1 MLVLFFVG
9 WASTAQAD
17 IPASERLVLINLY
30 ESTGGASWTNNI
42 NWNGSAGTECT
53 WYRVT
58 CDATQSHVIQIT
70 LTNNH
75 MVGSLPSISGLT
87 ALQYFSVN
95 NNQLSGSVP
104 SVGGLTALQ
113 FFDVGI
119 NQLTGS
125 IPSLSGLTVLQYF
138 DVQSNQLSG
147 SLPSLNGLPSLRDFY
162 VNDNQLS
169 GSIPL
174 FSGLPALRGLYLHNN
189 QLSGAIPSL
198 GGLPTLQLFFA
209 FNNQLSGSIPSLG
222 GLTLLGWF
230 DVENN
235 QLTGSIPSLGGTALQ
250 YFWVTNNHLTG
261 PIPTAPASLI
271 FGGSMLCGN
280 SLVSSGDPSIDAAW
294 VAAQDRL
301 AAPGGNW
308 LACQIPA
315 EQTPPDRVDL
325 PVDSSVA
332 PSGQKAVVITHGWQS
347 NVLGWPIE
355 MANAL
360 CTKPSFGVLVSTTNP
375 AVLDDRLAKWCQVS
389 APGNV
394 LWDVWVLDWRKWAAT
409 GPAFP
414 VIAWAAAKPVGEY
427 LATQLKG
434 KYEHI
439 HLIAHSAGAHAIH
452 VATRTLKDSGAAVH
466 ATYLDAFDPSALFH
480 STTNAR
486 HISKYGDTAKWV
498 DSYVDTRSLL
508 GFGLDTTD
516 LYLTNGYNI
525 DVTPTTDGCAGYDF
539 LDALEC
545 RHGRPYR
552 FFGRSLGPFSDLLR
566 DPIGDTGTK
575 GFPFSLEAGGN
586 LNLLMNNKDGECRMQ
601 NDGGCLAVPPP
612 SLVTWH
618 YIESALAGRVVD
630 AVTGAVSYVAGTGAT
645 LFNSIR
651 LGEFSAL
658 SGSGVA
664 TGSAL
669 SATPTDSPSWIAVLP
684 TTTQPVNTLRFNW
697 RFAAA
702 GEGFLRV
709 YVNNLLVREI
719 DQRHVSIASV
729 TAEEIYIG
737 GATGKLATG
746 THRIAIRL
754 DGFGTSASGVE
765 LTGVDLGLTALNAPL
780 DVDASFGA
788 TKYDAG
794 TDGLLTLRYLFGLT
808 GTSLTTGVLG
818 GTASRTD
825 PALIKARLDV
835 LRTSL
840 DIDGNGRA
848 DALTDGLLILRYML
862 GLRGA
867 SLITG
872 AVDPLGTRKT
882 AADIETY
889 IQSLMP

>member
-1 MLVLFFVG
+1 M
-9 WASTAQAD
+9 
-17 IPASERLVLINLY
+17 
-30 ESTGGASWTNNI
+30 
-42 NWNGSAGTECT
+42 
-53 WYRVT
+53 
-58 CDATQSHVIQIT
+58 
-70 LTNNH
+70 TNNH
-75 MVGSLPSISGLT
+75 LVGSLPSISGLT

-104 SVGGLTALQ
+104 SIGGLTALQ

-189 QLSGAIPSL
+189 QLSGAIPFL
-198 GGLPTLQLFFA
+198 GGMPTLQLFFA
-209 FNNQLSGSIPSLG
+209 FNNQLSGSIPSLSR
-222 GLTLLGWF
+222 LTLLAWF

-235 QLTGSIPSLGGTALQ
+235 QLTGSNPSLSATALQ

-280 SLVSSGDPSIDAAW
+280 SLVSSGNATIDAAW

-301 AAPGGNW
+301 SARGGNW

-315 EQTPPDRVDL
+315 ERTPPDRVDL

-332 PSGQKAVVITHGWQS
+332 PPGQKAVVITHGWQS
-347 NVLGWPIE
+347 DVLGWPIE

-375 AVLDDRLAKWCQVS
+375 GFLDNRLAKWCQVR

-409 GPAFP
+409 VFP
-414 VIAWAAAKPVGEY
+414 RSAWVAAEPVGEY
-427 LATQLKG
+427 LATQVKG
-434 KYEHI
+434 KYGHI
-439 HLIAHSAGAHAIH
+439 HLIAHSAGSHAIH
-452 VATRTLKDSGAAVH
+452 VATPTLKDSGADIH

-480 STTNAR
+480 PSANAR
-486 HISKYGDTAKWV
+486 HISKYGDTANWV
-498 DSYVDTRSLL
+498 DNYVDTWPL
-508 GFGLDTTD
+508 FGSDLDTTD
-516 LYLTNGYNI
+516 LHLTHGYNV
-525 DVTPTTDGCAGYDF
+525 DVTPVTDGCAGYDF
-539 LDALEC
+539 LEALEC

-552 FFGRSLGPFSDLLR
+552 FYGHSVGPFSDLLR

-575 GFPFSLEAGGN
+575 GFPLSLEACGN
-586 LNLLMNNKDGECRMQ
+586 LDLLANNKDGECRMQ

-618 YIESALAGRVVD
+618 YIESPLAGRVVD
-630 AVTGAVSYVAGTGAT
+630 AVTGALSYVVGAGTT

-651 LGEFSAL
+651 LGGISPL
-658 SGSGVA
+658 SSST
-664 TGSAL
+664 TGTRNAP
-669 SATPTDSPSWIAVLP
+669 SATSTDSPSWIVVLP

-729 TAEEIYIG
+729 TVEEIYIG
-737 GATGKLATG
+737 GGTGTLPPG
-746 THRIAIRL
+746 THRIAFRL
-754 DGFGTSASGVE
+754 DGFGSSASGVE
-765 LTGVDLGLTALNAPL
+765 LTAVDLGLTALNAPL
-780 DVDASFGA
+780 DVDASFSA

-794 TDGLLTLRYLFGLT
+794 ADGLLTLRYLFGLT
-808 GTSLTTGVLG
+808 GALLTTGVLG

-825 PALIKARLDV
+825 PALIKSRLHS

-840 DIDGNGRA
+840 DIDGNGRS
-848 DALTDGLLILRYML
+848 DELTDGLLILRYML
-862 GLRGA
+862 RLRAA

-882 AADIETY
+882 AADIETH
-889 IQSLMP
+889 IQSLIP